1 MDENGVYY
9 SFTMPFRKW
18 ISKITEGNVDVINYD
33 LLEDTYLKDA
43 VKKGVVVYG
52 NDVSSI

>member
-1 MDENGVYY
+1 M
-9 SFTMPFRKW
+9 
-18 ISKITEGNVDVINYD
+18 DVINYD